1 MRIEI
6 IKNTVILK
14 LMKIKKTQRIKLNFK
29 KLKFKYLKL
38 TFRIII
44 ETQ

>member
-14 LMKIKKTQRIKLNFK
+14 LMKIKKTQT
-29 KLKFKYLKL
+29 YLVELENTLREKQVKVQSQQMEL
-38 TFRIII
+38 
-44 ETQ
+44 